1 MYRSIEDFQ
10 TDWGYEAEKTLN
22 IFRALTDESLA
33 QKVTDDGRSLGF
45 IAWHIT
51 VTLGE
56 MLGHAGI
63 KIDSPA
69 AAGSEIPKL
78 AEIVS
83 TYEKGAKLVG
93 EGIGNAWKDEELSDE
108 IPMYG
113 MSWKK
118 GITLH
123 ALIAHQI
130 HHRGQMTVLMRQ
142 AGLRVPGVYGPARE
156 EWVEYG
162 MAAEA

>member
-1 MYRSIEDFQ
+1 MYRSIADFQ
-10 TDWGYEAEKTLN
+10 TDWGYEADKTLRV
-22 IFRALTDESLA
+22 FRSLTEESLA
-33 QKVTDDGRSLGF
+33 QKVTEDGLSLGF

-56 MLGHAGI
+56 MLGQAGI
-63 KIDSPA
+63 KIDSPD
-69 AAGSEIPKL
+69 AAGEKIPSLSEI
-78 AEIVS
+78 IS
-83 TYEKGAKLVG
+83 IYEKGAPLVS
-93 EGIGNAWKDEELSDE
+93 EEVAKAWKDEEMDDE
-108 IPMYG
+108 ILMYG
-113 MSWKK
+113 TNWKK
-118 GITLH
+118 GMMLH

-156 EWVEYG
+156 EWTEYG

>member
-1 MYRSIEDFQ
+1 MYRSIADFQ
-10 TDWGYEAEKTLN
+10 TDWGHESEKTLN
-22 IFRALTDESLA
+22 IFRALTEESLA

-45 IAWHIT
+45 IAWHIA

-63 KIDSPA
+63 KIDSPVT
-69 AAGSEIPKL
+69 AGSEIPEL
-78 AEIVS
+78 AEIVAV
-83 TYEKGAKLVG
+83 YEKGAKLVG
-93 EGIGNAWKDEELSDE
+93 EGVGQAWKDEELNDE

-113 MSWKK
+113 MNWKK

>member
-1 MYRSIEDFQ
+1 MYRSIADFQ
-10 TDWGYEAEKTLN
+10 TDWGYEADKTLK
-22 IFRALTDESLA
+22 IFRALTEESLA
-33 QKVTDDGRSLGF
+33 QKVTEDGRSLGF

-51 VTLGE
+51 TTLGE

-69 AAGSEIPKL
+69 GGEMPSLSEI
-78 AEIVS
+78 IS
-83 TYEKGAKLVG
+83 TYEKGARLVG
-93 EGIGNAWKDEELSDE
+93 EEVGKAWKDEELTDE

-113 MSWKK
+113 MNWKK

-156 EWVEYG
+156 EWAEYG

>member
-1 MYRSIEDFQ
+1 MYRSIADFQ

-22 IFRALTDESLA
+22 VFRALTEESLA
-33 QKVTDDGRSLGF
+33 QKVTEDGRSLGF

-56 MLGHAGI
+56 MLGQAGI
-63 KIDSPA
+63 KIDSPQGGA
-69 AAGSEIPKL
+69 VPNLTGIIEA
-78 AEIVS
+78 
-83 TYEKGAKLVG
+83 YENGAKLVS
-93 EGIGNAWKDEELSDE
+93 EEVAKAWKDEELDDE
-108 IPMYG
+108 IQMYG
-113 MSWKK
+113 MNWKK

>member
-1 MYRSIEDFQ
+1 MYRSIGDFQ
-10 TDWGYEAEKTLN
+10 TDWGFEADKTLK
-22 IFRALTDESLA
+22 IFRALTEESLA
-33 QKVTDDGRSLGF
+33 QKVTEDGRSLGF
-45 IAWHIT
+45 IAWHIA

-56 MLGHAGI
+56 MLEQAGI

-69 AAGSEIPKL
+69 SAGSDLPPL

-93 EGIGNAWKDEELSDE
+93 EEIARAWKDEEMDDE

-113 MSWKK
+113 TNWKK
-118 GITLH
+118 GMTLY

-130 HHRGQMTVLMRQ
+130 HHRGQMSVLMRQ

-156 EWVEYG
+156 EWTEYG
-162 MAAEA
+162 IAAEA

>member
-1 MYRSIEDFQ
+1 MYRSIADFQ
-10 TDWGYEAEKTLN
+10 TDWGFEADKTLN
-22 IFRALTDESLA
+22 IFRALTEESLA

-56 MLGHAGI
+56 MLGQAGL

-69 AAGSEIPKL
+69 SGELALPPL
-78 AEIVS
+78 AEMTAV
-83 TYEKGAKLVG
+83 YEKGAKLVS
-93 EGIGNAWKDEELSDE
+93 EEIGKAWQDAELGDE

-113 MSWKK
+113 MQWKK
-118 GITLH
+118 GMVLH
-123 ALIAHQI
+123 ALIAHQT

-142 AGLRVPGVYGPARE
+142 AGLRVPGVYGPAKE
-156 EWVEYG
+156 EWTQYG

>member
-1 MYRSIEDFQ
+1 MYRSIADFQ
-10 TDWGYEAEKTLN
+10 TDWGHESEKTLN
-22 IFRALTDESLA
+22 IFRALTEESLT
-33 QKVTDDGRSLGF
+33 QKVTGDGRSLGF
-45 IAWHIT
+45 IGWHIT

-56 MLGHAGI
+56 MLGQAGI
-63 KIDSPA
+63 KIDSPS
-69 AAGSEIPKL
+69 GGEMPKL
-78 AEIVS
+78 AEIIAA
-83 TYEKGAKLVG
+83 YEKGARLVS
-93 EGIGNAWKDEELSDE
+93 EEVAKAWKDEELGDD

-113 MSWKK
+113 MNWKK

-142 AGLRVPGVYGPARE
+142 AGLRVPGVYGPAKE

>member
-1 MYRSIEDFQ
+1 MYRSIKDFQ
-10 TDWGYEAEKTLN
+10 ADWGYESEKTLN
-22 IFRALTDESLA
+22 IFRALTEESLA
-33 QKVTDDGRSLGF
+33 QKVTEDGRSLGF

-56 MLGHAGI
+56 MFGQAGI
-63 KIDSPA
+63 EIDSPV
-69 AAGSEIPKL
+69 AAGTELPSL

-83 TYEKGAKLVG
+83 TYEKGAKLVSEEVG
-93 EGIGNAWKDEELSDE
+93 KAWKDEELNEE

-118 GITLH
+118 GVTLY

-156 EWVEYG
+156 EWSEFG

>member
-10 TDWGYEAEKTLN
+10 TDWGFEAEKTLN
-22 IFRALTDESLA
+22 VFRALTEESLA
-33 QKVTDDGRSLGF
+33 QKVTEDGRSLGF
-45 IAWHIT
+45 IAWHVT

-56 MLGHAGI
+56 MLGQAGI

-69 AAGSEIPKL
+69 TTGEVPAL
-78 AEIVS
+78 AEILS
-83 TYEKGAKLVG
+83 TYEKGAKLVSEEVG
-93 EGIGNAWKDEELSDE
+93 KAWKDEELSDE

-118 GITLH
+118 GLTLH

>member
-1 MYRSIEDFQ
+1 MYRSIADFQ

-22 IFRALTDESLA
+22 IFRRLTEESLA
-33 QKVTDDGRSLGF
+33 QKVTEDGRSLGF
-45 IAWHIT
+45 IAWHIA
-51 VTLGE
+51 VPLGE
-56 MLGHAGI
+56 MFGQAGI
-63 KIDSPA
+63 KLDLPTS
-69 AAGSEIPKL
+69 AGDTVPDL
-78 AEIVS
+78 AEIIA
-83 TYEKGAKLVG
+83 TYEKGARLVG
-93 EGIGNAWKDEELSDE
+93 EEVAKAWKDEELDDE

-156 EWVEYG
+156 EWTEYG

>member
-1 MYRSIEDFQ
+1 MYRSIADFQ
-10 TDWGYEAEKTLN
+10 TDWGFEADKTLN
-22 IFRALTDESLA
+22 IFRALTEESLA
-33 QKVTDDGRSLGF
+33 QKVTEDGRSLGF
-45 IAWHIT
+45 IAWHIAL
-51 VTLGE
+51 TLGE

-69 AAGSEIPKL
+69 KGEMPGL
-78 AEIVS
+78 AEIISV
-83 TYEKGAKLVG
+83 YEKGSKLVG
-93 EGIGNAWKDEELSDE
+93 EEIGNAWKDEELSDE

-142 AGLRVPGVYGPARE
+142 AGLRVPGVYGPAKE